1 MPAHH
6 IINFLLAAA
15 SVQGVILDAS
25 AQQAP
30 TLFGVPFGSELALTE
45 CPENTD
51 KAKRPCWVSQPF
63 IYKPTGSKSG
73 YVHLPNAQDRPEWTA
88 NVMFQLSQDRDGRV
102 QEIKVRTFG
111 SNNRIQI
118 GESISKRFGKPTED
132 ELRRSDVSWAT
143 WRSSEGAVEMRCGD
157 DCFIEF
163 RTPSTQKSLE
173 AELAERAR
181 ANSTRPKAP

>member
-1 MPAHH
+1 MPARNL
-6 IINFLLAAA
+6 INFLVAAA
-15 SVQGVILDAS
+15 LAQGFILDAS

-63 IYKPTGSKSG
+63 LHKPTGSKSG
-73 YVHLPNAQDRPEWTA
+73 YVHLPKAQDRPEWAA
-88 NVMFQLSQDRDGRV
+88 NVMFQLSQDRNGRV

-111 SNNRIQI
+111 SHNRIQI
-118 GESISKRFGKPTED
+118 GESISKRFGKPTQD
-132 ELRRSDVSWAT
+132 ELRRSDVSWAS

-157 DCFIEF
+157 ECFIEF
-163 RTPSTQKSLE
+163 RTPPAQKSLE

-181 ANSTRPKAP
+181 ANATRTKAP